1 MHTVFVELVEE
12 IGSGLVCG
20 RQVELV
26 TKSLETLDV
35 HRLLPARVVV
45 ERRYNA
51 QGEIT
56 CVVSDASVIRDTW
69 CRVIHVCGTLVLRN
83 TQRYKSKMKSSSSF
97 IKGYKTKDVNL

>member
-12 IGSGLVCG
+12 IGGGLVCG

-51 QGEIT
+51 EGEIT
-56 CVVSDASVIRDTW
+56 CVVRDECVIRDTR
-69 CRVIHVCGTLVLRN
+69 CRYNAQGETTCVVALLEIHVVALYMYVVLTL
-83 TQRYKSKMKSSSSF
+83 
-97 IKGYKTKDVNL
+97 